1 MKQIEASGA
10 AHGLSYR
17 QMMENAGQAVWREL
31 ALRCPQPGRLL
42 VVCGKGNNGGDGFVT
57 ARAAAQAGWQV
68 WVLLAE
74 GEPCTPDAQA
84 NWQLLAGMPGV
95 QLCTLDP
102 LPEHPF
108 TAAVDA
114 LYGTGFHGT
123 LRPQGAA
130 ACALLERCRRD
141 SALVFA
147 ADLPSGCNA
156 DTGAA
161 APGAVRADVTVTFD
175 SCKPVHF
182 SAPDHCGQVICAD
195 IGILDASAP
204 LCPIDPII
212 KQPSL
217 WCSASGGAAAVLAPG
232 RAVLLS
238 RQKASLF
245 SPKIAGCPG

>member
-1 MKQIEASGA
+1 MEHRIVTAAQMKQIEASGA

-108 TAAVDA
+108 AAAVDA

-141 SALVFA
+141 GALVFA

-161 APGAVRADVTVTFD
+161 VPGAVRADVTVTFD

-195 IGILDASAP
+195 IGILDAWHPSA
-204 LCPIDPII
+204 
-212 KQPSL
+212 
-217 WCSASGGAAAVLAPG
+217 
-232 RAVLLS
+232 R
-238 RQKASLF
+238 
-245 SPKIAGCPG
+245 

>member
-1 MKQIEASGA
+1 
-10 AHGLSYR
+10 
-17 QMMENAGQAVWREL
+17 
-31 ALRCPQPGRLL
+31 
-42 VVCGKGNNGGDGFVT
+42 
-57 ARAAAQAGWQV
+57 
-68 WVLLAE
+68 
-74 GEPCTPDAQA
+74 
-84 NWQLLAGMPGV
+84 MPGV

-108 TAAVDA
+108 AAAVDA

-141 SALVFA
+141 GALVFA

-195 IGILDASAP
+195 IGILDAWHPSA
-204 LCPIDPII
+204 
-212 KQPSL
+212 
-217 WCSASGGAAAVLAPG
+217 
-232 RAVLLS
+232 R
-238 RQKASLF
+238 
-245 SPKIAGCPG
+245 

>member
-1 MKQIEASGA
+1 MEHRIVTAAQMKQIEASGA

-84 NWQLLAGMPGV
+84 NWQLLASMQRV

-130 ACALLERCRRD
+130 ACACW
-141 SALVFA
+141 
-147 ADLPSGCNA
+147 N
-156 DTGAA
+156 AA
-161 APGAVRADVTVTFD
+161 AGTAPWSLLQTCPADAMQT
-175 SCKPVHF
+175 PE
-182 SAPDHCGQVICAD
+182 P
-195 IGILDASAP
+195 P
-204 LCPIDPII
+204 P
-212 KQPSL
+212 
-217 WCSASGGAAAVLAPG
+217 PG
-232 RAVLLS
+232 RCG
-238 RQKASLF
+238 
-245 SPKIAGCPG
+245 PM

>member
-1 MKQIEASGA
+1 MRIGFGGSIIKKRMVLKDGTPDRNGRSDEADRSQRSRTRAQLPADDG
-10 AHGLSYR
+10 
-17 QMMENAGQAVWREL
+17 ENAGQAVWREL

-84 NWQLLAGMPGV
+84 NWQLLAGMPWV

-141 SALVFA
+141 GALVFA

-195 IGILDASAP
+195 IGILDAWHPSA
-204 LCPIDPII
+204 
-212 KQPSL
+212 
-217 WCSASGGAAAVLAPG
+217 
-232 RAVLLS
+232 R
-238 RQKASLF
+238 
-245 SPKIAGCPG
+245 

>member
-1 MKQIEASGA
+1 MEHRIVTAAQMKQIEASGA

-42 VVCGKGNNGGDGFVT
+42 VVCGKGNNGGDGFVA
-57 ARAAAQAGWQV
+57 ARAAAQAG
-68 WVLLAE
+68 
-74 GEPCTPDAQA
+74 
-84 NWQLLAGMPGV
+84 WQLLAGMPGV

-108 TAAVDA
+108 AAAVDA

-141 SALVFA
+141 GALVFA
-147 ADLPSGCNA
+147 VDLPSGCNA

-195 IGILDASAP
+195 IGILDAWHPSA
-204 LCPIDPII
+204 
-212 KQPSL
+212 
-217 WCSASGGAAAVLAPG
+217 
-232 RAVLLS
+232 R
-238 RQKASLF
+238 
-245 SPKIAGCPG
+245 